1 MSHDCGGDAGAG
13 AAAPAAPQ
21 SSPEEHVEKLRQR
34 GNDAFQRG
42 NYSRASDLYKR
53 VMYLYIVS
61 ATQPLGGMP
70 LSE

>member
-1 MSHDCGGDAGAG
+1 MSHEDGCYAGAW

-53 VMYLYIVS
+53 VTYLYIVS
-61 ATQPLGGMP
+61 AMRLLGGMP
-70 LSE
+70 VNE

>member
-1 MSHDCGGDAGAG
+1 MIVAVTQVQGLLRLLHPRARLKSTLKSCGSAGTMH
-13 AAAPAAPQ
+13 
-21 SSPEEHVEKLRQR
+21 SSE
-34 GNDAFQRG
+34 GT
-42 NYSRASDLYKR
+42 YSRASDLYKR